1 MLFQNYG
8 LFWHADR
15 VGWGRPGVTGELLG
29 YRTIA
34 DGDVDFRP
42 QRGVY
47 ALYDDKFALIY
58 VGQAGYN
65 DRARL
70 YDRMNAHRV
79 DHLAERWQ
87 RFSWFGIDP
96 VKGRKG
102 AKTVIETDPKTSDT
116 ATVLNHLEGILI
128 ATAEPRLNL
137 QGGRFGDAQQFY
149 QTDCGDYTVQQKLD
163 ELQKQV
169 SGLEKLVGKAL

>member
-1 MLFQNYG
+1 
-8 LFWHADR
+8 
-15 VGWGRPGVTGELLG
+15 
-29 YRTIA
+29 
-34 DGDVDFRP
+34 
-42 QRGVY
+42 VY

-102 AKTVIETDPKTSDT
+102 AKTVVETDPKTSNT